1 MRAKYLVPILAVL
14 AILVAGIGAA
24 YADGR
29 PEAWSGQGMMGG
41 QATGY
46 GPGMMN
52 GAGSMMGGQGV
63 MGGAGSMMNGQGMF
77 GGSGTGYP
85 DESQPYDLR
94 FIDEMTIHHR
104 MAIMSSEHMIS
115 DSERPELRKLADNI
129 QKSQSEQIDQM
140 QEWRQRW
147 YPNTGPAYGVP
158 AGMMDAG
165 MMERM
170 MGGSMQQVMGGSA
183 ADEMFLRMMI
193 PHHEQAIEMSEQALD
208 EAEHPEIKELAK
220 KIIDEQSA
228 EIKLM
233 QGYLEEIER
242 G

>member
-29 PEAWSGQGMMGG
+29 PAVRNGQGMMGG
-41 QATGY
+41 QAMGY

-52 GAGSMMGGQGV
+52 GAGPMMGGT
-63 MGGAGSMMNGQGMF
+63 GSMMNGQGMF
-77 GGSGTGYP
+77 GGLGSGYP

-94 FIDEMTIHHR
+94 FIDEMIAHHR
-104 MAIMSSEHMIS
+104 MAIVSSEHMIS
-115 DSERPELRKLADNI
+115 DSDRPELRKLADNI
-129 QKSQSEQIDQM
+129 QKSQSGQIDQM

-147 YPNTGPAYGVP
+147 YPNAGPAYGMST
-158 AGMMDAG
+158 GMMDAG
-165 MMERM
+165 MMEGM
-170 MGGSMQQVMGGSA
+170 MGGSMQQVMGRDA

-208 EAEHPEIKELAK
+208 KAERPEIKELAK

-228 EIKLM
+228 EIELM
-233 QGYLEEIER
+233 QGYLEEIDR